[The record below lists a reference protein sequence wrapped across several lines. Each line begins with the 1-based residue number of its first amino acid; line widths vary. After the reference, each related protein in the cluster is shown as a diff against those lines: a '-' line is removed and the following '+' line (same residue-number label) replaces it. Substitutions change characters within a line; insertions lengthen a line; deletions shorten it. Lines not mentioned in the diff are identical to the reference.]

1 MIYGSFRFT
10 LRWVVFF
17 VFSPTVWGHF
27 LYSPRGARSSIT
39 SCFIHQTAPWSFV
52 VLWDGTRAI
61 FFFFG
66 TTCPMV
72 EALQFSLHAAASPFR
87 PRATLNT
94 TRKRARLEGC
104 SIRWAFKIKS
114 SMTNVTLNKT
124 RTWGFF
130 FKHVVNIKY
139 SIVNPRNNV
148 NFILFNDYKIL
159 K

>member
-1 MIYGSFRFT
+1 MSFLQLSGATFCIHPEVHVA
-10 LRWVVFF
+10 LLHHV
-17 VFSPTVWGHF
+17 SSIKP
-27 LYSPRGARSSIT
+27 PRGHLLF
-39 SCFIHQTAPWSFV
+39 C
-52 VLWDGTRAI
+52 GTEHERF

-114 SMTNVTLNKT
+114 STTNVTLNKT
-124 RTWGFF
+124 RTFFFF

-139 SIVNPRNNV
+139 SIVNPRNKV
-148 NFILFNDYKIL
+148 NLFALTIIKSRNNKYNK
-159 K
+159 KQKKNK